1 MNYIKNN
8 KIIII
13 SIAALMFLFLLFS
26 GSVAAAEGFKVS
38 AAKTE
43 GSAGEQVTVIVK
55 AEQATG
61 TEGGQF
67 TLTFDPQ
74 LVKPVS
80 IDIGDLIQSAENSL
94 HMANLDYAPGKLM
107 FMWVTANGDTEDSGI
122 LCRINFDLIK
132 AGTAAIGFEDL
143 IIVAG
148 NTAEPTAVP
157 GQIVIGTPSS
167 GQGTLDNAEQ
177 EELTE
182 DSTVEPEPE
191 NGAVDPEASDDQSAG
206 EDNSQDG
213 EAAKASPYLVIIPIL
228 LIAVLALVYWK
239 IKKPSQA
246 GQVKKEKTNE

>member
-94 HMANLDYAPGKLM
+94 HMANLDYAPGKL
-107 FMWVTANGDTEDSGI
+107 

-191 NGAVDPEASDDQSAG
+191 NGAIDPEASDDQSAG
-206 EDNSQDG
+206 EDNPQAG
-213 EAAKASPYLVIIPIL
+213 EAVKTSPYLVIIPIL
-228 LIAVLALVYWK
+228 LIAILALVYWK

-246 GQVKKEKTNE
+246 GRVKKEKTNE